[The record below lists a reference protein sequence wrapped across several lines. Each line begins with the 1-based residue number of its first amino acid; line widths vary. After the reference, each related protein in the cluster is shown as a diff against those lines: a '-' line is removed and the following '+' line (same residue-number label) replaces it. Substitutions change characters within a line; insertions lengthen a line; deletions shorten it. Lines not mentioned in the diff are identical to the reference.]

1 METLSLGHSSILFWF
16 VHLVGQHN
24 LYASFNIKRIKLHY
38 VKNVQGRFIDLKSK
52 IKIKLNVEVFLKVEV
67 VRLMC
72 LPMFGLQGNV
82 YKSPQVAFVWF
93 LDLLCIKLWWG
104 KHIHKYYSKY
114 DPITSK
120 TFFLKSTGTE
130 KWQIIRKRIS
140 LKNVTFYL
148 YLI

>member
-1 METLSLGHSSILFWF
+1 
-16 VHLVGQHN
+16 VGQHN

-82 YKSPQVAFVWF
+82 YKSPQVAFV
-93 LDLLCIKLWWG
+93 
-104 KHIHKYYSKY
+104 
-114 DPITSK
+114 
-120 TFFLKSTGTE
+120 
-130 KWQIIRKRIS
+130 
-140 LKNVTFYL
+140 
-148 YLI
+148 